1 MHILYIHQYFATP
14 RGHTGTRSYEF
25 ARRWVAA
32 GHCVTMLTSVAQL
45 TQEDLAQASGRLIR
59 RFRIDGI
66 EVVALNVPYQQRMGV
81 VRRTWAF
88 LLFMVLAGWMV
99 LRIKGIDVVYATS
112 TPLTIGIPALVG
124 RYLCGRRYVFE
135 VRDVWPAVPIAMGL
149 IRNRLLISVLEW
161 FERLVYRK
169 AESVVALSP
178 GMEACIRKCSLW
190 GKEVVVVPNCCDT
203 ETFRPDVDGAKVR
216 RDRGWQ
222 DRFVCIHVG
231 AIGPTNGLM
240 AVVRAAERFKD
251 DPDYLFA
258 LVGDG
263 SERPRLSAE
272 IERLGLSNI
281 QILGNI
287 PKQELPGLFAAADVS
302 LVIFA
307 NVPILEDN
315 SANKFFDSL
324 SAGKPVLLNYSGWQ
338 RDVIESAGAGF
349 GCKQGNDAEFHE
361 NLQRLREAPELR
373 RAMGE
378 RARQLA
384 LDRFSRDDLATQV
397 LQTIAGVVRPHAG
410 E

>member
-14 RGHTGTRSYEF
+14 KGHTGTRSYEF

-99 LRIKGIDVVYATS
+99 LRIKGVDVVYATS
-112 TPLTIGIPALVG
+112 TPLTIGISALVG

-178 GMEACIRKCSLW
+178 GMEARVRKVSPR
-190 GKEVVVVPNCCDT
+190 GKEVVIVPNCCDT
-203 ETFRPDVDGAKVR
+203 ERFRPDVDGAKVR
-216 RDRGWQ
+216 RARGWQ

-240 AVVRAAERFKD
+240 AVVRAAERFEN
-251 DPDYLFA
+251 DPDYLFV

-281 QILGNI
+281 QVLGNI
-287 PKQELPGLFAAADVS
+287 PKQKLPELFAAADVS
-302 LVIFA
+302 LVVFA

-361 NLQRLREAPELR
+361 KLQRLREAPELR

-378 RARQLA
+378 RARRLA
-384 LDRFSRDDLATQV
+384 LDRFNRDDLATHV
-397 LQTIAGVVRPHAG
+397 LETIAGVVRPHAG
-410 E
+410 G